1 MILLLIL
8 VTSLI
13 FVCIIY
19 ADFQILSKLLS
30 VDLDTFFGPPPST
43 HLIKKHFCDLSSP
56 KHFQI
61 HEPLLPLSITS
72 PTTNN
77 NPLPF
82 CSALFMVNNKF
93 AAVK

>member
-13 FVCIIY
+13 FVCVIY

-43 HLIKKHFCDLSSP
+43 HLI
-56 KHFQI
+56 
-61 HEPLLPLSITS
+61 
-72 PTTNN
+72 
-77 NPLPF
+77 
-82 CSALFMVNNKF
+82 
-93 AAVK
+93 

>member
-13 FVCIIY
+13 FVCVIY

-72 PTTNN
+72 PPIPLQQPTTT
-77 NPLPF
+77 PF
-82 CSALFMVNNKF
+82 LSVQHYSW
-93 AAVK
+93 